1 MYSWLNLA
9 SLLLG
14 LIAWIL
20 PMINLTTEK
29 KQENKNWLV
38 LSIISISACSTSLCF
53 QIFYTYHKV
62 TVEDW
67 GALEDTMYAVAYA
80 SAVLLIVTII
90 LNLITLN
97 VYWRKTAK

>member
-1 MYSWLNLA
+1 MYGWLNLG
-9 SLLLG
+9 SLVLG
-14 LIAWIL
+14 LISWIL

-29 KQENKNWLV
+29 KQDNKNWLV
-38 LSIISISACSTSLCF
+38 LSIISLFACSTSLCF
-53 QIFYTYHKV
+53 QIIYTYRLVIVK
-62 TVEDW
+62 DW

-80 SAVLLIVTII
+80 SAVLLIVTVI